1 MFIDVVN
8 MKFRAGNGG
17 NGLVSWR
24 REARIAK
31 GGPFGGDGGRGG
43 DVIAI
48 ADPNINTLS
57 DFRYVKE
64 IAADDGGRGGIQLMH
79 GADAEDK
86 IVKLP
91 VGTLIY
97 DMEGNL
103 LHDLAKIG
111 ETVRLC
117 TGGRGGYGNAH
128 FVAATRR
135 APCFAENGDTG
146 TKLNVH
152 LELKLVAD
160 VGIIGIP
167 SAGKS
172 TLISCLTSVRPKIA
186 DYPFTTLIPNLGVME
201 YKGKNMVLEDVPGLI
216 PGAHRGEGLG
226 IEFLKHIERTR
237 VLLHLLDA
245 GKYEGCIEDYDAIRA
260 ELGLYNPE
268 LLKKEEIIVLTK
280 CDLLDADMVEDLKS
294 QIEKKTGEKV
304 FPISAPIGDGLE
316 ALQNKLIEYILPE
329 EVAPVKIEERT
340 IIDLHNKKDPNDF
353 TIVDEGNHN
362 YRVVG
367 ERIEQIARMTP
378 MKYPEAVDRVWDVM
392 DKRRITQ
399 AIEKL
404 VRANLAKSE
413 SENSEL
419 ETQNWNIWYTVEWKI
434 LIGDCV
440 FKFQDYR

>member
-1 MFIDVVN
+1 MFIDAVDVR
-8 MKFRAGNGG
+8 FRAGNGG
-17 NGLVSWR
+17 NGIVSWR

-31 GGPFGGDGGRGG
+31 GGPFWGDGGRGG
-43 DVIAI
+43 DLIVI

-64 IAADDGGRGGIQLMH
+64 VAAEDGERGGIQLMH
-79 GADAEDK
+79 GRNAEDK

-97 DMEGNL
+97 NKKNGEL
-103 LHDLAKIG
+103 LHDLAKPG
-111 ETVRLC
+111 EMVRLC
-117 TGGRGGYGNAH
+117 IGGRGGYGNAH
-128 FVAATRR
+128 FVGATRR
-135 APCFAENGDTG
+135 APSFCEHGDIG
-146 TKLNVH
+146 TKIEVH

-216 PGAHRGEGLG
+216 PGAHKGEGLG

-237 VLLHLLDA
+237 VLCHLLDA
-245 GKYEGCIEDYDAIRA
+245 GKYEDCITDYDAIRN
-260 ELGLYNPE
+260 ELGLFNPSMLE
-268 LLKKEEIIVLTK
+268 KEEIIVLSK
-280 CDLLDADMVEDLKS
+280 CDLLDHDMVADLKS
-294 QIEKKTGEKV
+294 QIEKKTGKQV
-304 FPISAPIGDGLE
+304 FPISAPIGEWLE
-316 ALQNKLIEYILPE
+316 ELQNELIKFIIPE
-329 EVAPVKIEERT
+329 EISIPKPEERV
-340 IIDLHNKKDPNDF
+340 IIDLRDKKDDNDF
-353 TIVDEGNHN
+353 VVTPEGNYT
-362 YRVVG
+362 YRVTG
-367 ERIEQIARMTP
+367 IRIEQIVRMTP

-392 DKRRITQ
+392 NKRKITNDVLRCVMR
-399 AIEKL
+399 ELPEDDPRK
-404 VRANLAKSE
+404 NLADTS
-413 SENSEL
+413 SL
-419 ETQNWNIWYTVEWKI
+419 WYTIDGKI

>member
-1 MFIDVVN
+1 MFIDAVDV
-8 MKFRAGNGG
+8 KFRAGNGG

-31 GGPFGGDGGRGG
+31 WGPFGGDGGRWG
-43 DVIAI
+43 DVIVI

-64 IAADDGGRGGIQLMH
+64 VAAEDGQRGGIQLMH
-79 GADAEDK
+79 GSNAEDK

-97 DMEGNL
+97 DMNGKL
-103 LHDLAKIG
+103 LHDLAKPG
-111 ETVRLC
+111 ENVRLC
-117 TGGRGGYGNAH
+117 IGWRGGYGNAH

-135 APCFAENGDTG
+135 TPSFAENGDTG

-201 YKGKNMVLEDVPGLI
+201 YKGQNMVLEDVPGLI
-216 PGAHRGEGLG
+216 PDAHKGAGLG

-237 VLLHLLDA
+237 ILCHLLDA
-245 GKYEGCIEDYDAIRA
+245 GKYEECIADYDAIRN
-260 ELGLYNPE
+260 ELGLFNPE

-280 CDLLDADMVEDLKS
+280 CDLLDPEMVADLVS
-294 QIEKKTGEKV
+294 QIEKKTKKKV
-304 FPISAPIGDGLE
+304 FPISAPIGDWLKE
-316 ALQNKLIEYILPE
+316 LQDELIRHKPQEIIEPE
-329 EVAPVKIEERT
+329 TKERV
-340 IIDLHNKKDPNDF
+340 IIDLVKEKDPNDF
-353 TIVDEGNHN
+353 SIAHEGDHR
-362 YRVVG
+362 YRVSG
-367 ERIEQIARMTP
+367 ERIEQIVRMTP

-392 DKRRITQ
+392 HKRKILP
-399 AIEKL
+399 AIIREVL
-404 VRANLAKSE
+404 TNMTPEERATVSQDT
-413 SENSEL
+413 SG
-419 ETQNWNIWYTVEWKI
+419 IWYTIDGKI
-434 LIGDCV
+434 LIGDSV